1 MTRTKTTAPAKTE
14 DSTMLEI
21 VTYSLFAKGRLDSV
35 RPITQPGCDV
45 VDFHLN
51 RHPAGWVAHITLD
64 NPTPGAPTTIATPD
78 ATLYP
83 TRRLAFFAGAALV
96 CELLTG
102 SPELPFFEANGN
114 LLVAG
119 YGTGGFKG
127 LFLISRPVPWT

>member
-21 VTYSLFAKGRLDSV
+21 VTYSLLAKGRLDSV
-35 RPITQPGCDV
+35 RPITQSGCDI
-45 VDFHLN
+45 VDFQLN
-51 RHPAGWVAHITLD
+51 RHPAGWVAHITVD
-64 NPTPGAPTTIATPD
+64 NPTAGGPTTILTPD
-78 ATLYP
+78 ASPLP
-83 TRRLAFFAGAALV
+83 TKRLAFFAGASLV

-102 SPELPFFEANGN
+102 SPEQPFFEANGN

-127 LFLISRPVPWT
+127 LFLMSSPVPWT